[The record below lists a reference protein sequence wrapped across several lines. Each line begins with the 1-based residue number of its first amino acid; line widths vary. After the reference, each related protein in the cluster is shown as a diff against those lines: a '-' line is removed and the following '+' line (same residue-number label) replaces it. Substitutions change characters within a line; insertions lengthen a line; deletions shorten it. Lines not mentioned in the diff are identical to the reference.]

1 MKKESFS
8 CCGYVNIRGLMC
20 RNCGGWKKEKFL
32 TITKEKNEKWH
43 PDNAI

>member
-1 MKKESFS
+1 
-8 CCGYVNIRGLMC
+8 MC